1 MAGVMAGVT
10 AGVMAPVLPEAFAD
24 LERFVPEWVQPDA
37 EHRMAKRLSTDMA
50 AIKDFYAAMLD
61 RGEAVLAWLR
71 GYALGELP
79 PEGENLLRLMLMLAE
94 VAPAVEWY
102 DNQRVYDG
110 FPVERL
116 RYLHQIS
123 DTAAQV

>member
-1 MAGVMAGVT
+1 
-10 AGVMAPVLPEAFAD
+10 MAPHTLPEGFAD
-24 LERFVPEWVQPDA
+24 LERFVTDWVHPDA
-37 EHRMAKRLSTDMA
+37 EHRLGKRLSTSMDE
-50 AIKDFYAAMLD
+50 IKEFYGAMLA

-71 GYALGELP
+71 GYELGALS

-116 RYLHQIS
+116 RYLRQIS
-123 DTAAQV
+123 DTAAQAGAGHPT